1 MSKPKEI
8 IPNNNNWRVHDET
21 QEIVQT
27 SWKETKQQ
35 QVGKKKK
42 LFNYK
47 LKLKYSPL
55 EQKICNFCRLGKS
68 SVGTQESYKI
78 SRIKLL

>member
-1 MSKPKEI
+1 MKRRKLSRPVEKK
-8 IPNNNNWRVHDET
+8 PNNNKLV
-21 QEIVQT
+21 
-27 SWKETKQQ
+27 
-35 QVGKKKK
+35 KKK